1 MREVRELA
9 NLGKHTHIHTHS
21 WRAHCPGAPLGTGN
35 IPVLEEI
42 EGQGP
47 RQPVEGQR
55 EQILGL
61 AKPEPDPFTASVL
74 AGFQTC
80 PSLILPLGKSPD
92 WF

>member
-1 MREVRELA
+1 M
-9 NLGKHTHIHTHS
+9 
-21 WRAHCPGAPLGTGN
+21 
-35 IPVLEEI
+35 LEEI
-42 EGQGP
+42 AGQGP

-80 PSLILPLGKSPD
+80 PSLSFLTG
-92 WF
+92 